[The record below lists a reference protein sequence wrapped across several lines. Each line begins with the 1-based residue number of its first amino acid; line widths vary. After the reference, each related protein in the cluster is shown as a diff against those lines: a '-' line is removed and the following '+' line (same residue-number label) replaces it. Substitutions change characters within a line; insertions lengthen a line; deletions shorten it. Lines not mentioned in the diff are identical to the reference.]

1 MFNRI
6 LVPVDVE
13 QPSSWE
19 RALPVGLQLAKDYD
33 AELHV
38 VTVVP
43 AFGMSVV
50 GSYFP
55 ADFEKKAI
63 TSAKRRLEDI
73 INAAV
78 PGEDI
83 KMHVAHGTI
92 YEELLAAAETLGV
105 DLIVMSSHRPE
116 LKDYLIG
123 PNAARV
129 VRHATQSVF
138 VVRDRG
144 SV

>member
-1 MFNRI
+1 MFKRI
-6 LVPVDVE
+6 LVPVDVQ

-19 RALPVGLQLAKDYD
+19 RALPAGLQLAKDYGS
-33 AELHV
+33 ELHV

-43 AFGMSVV
+43 AFGMSLV

-55 ADFEKKAI
+55 ADFEKKALAA
-63 TSAKRRLEDI
+63 AKTKLEDI
-73 INAAV
+73 VKAAA
-78 PGEDI
+78 PGAEVKI
-83 KMHVAHGTI
+83 HVAHGTI
-92 YEELLAAAETLGV
+92 YEELIAAADTLNV

-129 VRHATQSVF
+129 VRHANQSVF
-138 VVRDRG
+138 VVRD
-144 SV
+144 